1 METLDVNEIINLLF
15 VLSIAASVAGFM
27 AGLLG
32 VGGGII
38 IVPAL
43 YYAFTVLDFDIATR
57 MHLSVG
63 TSLAI
68 IIPTSIISTK
78 THMEYDAVDFKL
90 VKSFGIFILLGVIA
104 GTFLAVNLKTPAF
117 ILFFSIMAFIV
128 GLFFIFF
135 REQLLKNPK
144 MISDSV
150 KNISGV
156 IIGFISVLLGIGG
169 GSTYLAL
176 LLIWE
181 IPYYIFPIIALTC
194 NIIVVSGNSFNYIK
208 AGNLNLKL
216 LIPYLLGSVPFAFIG
231 GSLNIEKNLFEFLL
245 FGVLSIAGFLLLI
258 KSKSFDDKHNIY
270 KKISLFFSIF
280 IGSIIGFVSGI
291 VGIGGG
297 IFLSPVLF
305 LLKAGK
311 PKHIAT
317 VASLFILIN
326 SISGIMG
333 QLTKNLVLNEI
344 VNYWPLLLCVLF
356 GGQLG
361 NIINIKVFSNRVLA
375 LVTGILVIFVSIRL
389 GFKIFS

>member
-1 METLDVNEIINLLF
+1 METLDINEIINLLF
-15 VLSIAASVAGFM
+15 VLSLAASVAGFM

-90 VKSFGIFILLGVIA
+90 IKSFGIFILFGVIG

-117 ILFFSIMAFIV
+117 VLFFSIMAFIV

-144 MISDSV
+144 MISDSA

-169 GSTYLAL
+169 GSLMVPFMRTFGYDIRRSIGTAAGVGF
-176 LLIWE
+176 LIAVFGT
-181 IPYYIFPIIALTC
+181 ITMITGGKILNNINTPYSLGYV
-194 NIIVVSGNSFNYIK
+194 N
-208 AGNLNLKL
+208 
-216 LIPYLLGSVPFAFIG
+216 LLGFLVFVPVTMIMARVGAKAVYKIDK
-231 GSLNIEKNLFEFLL
+231 NI
-245 FGVLSIAGFLLLI
+245 LS
-258 KSKSFDDKHNIY
+258 
-270 KKISLFFSIF
+270 KIF
-280 IGSIIGFVSGI
+280 
-291 VGIGGG
+291 G
-297 IFLSPVLF
+297 IFL
-305 LLKAGK
+305 
-311 PKHIAT
+311 
-317 VASLFILIN
+317 
-326 SISGIMG
+326 
-333 QLTKNLVLNEI
+333 
-344 VNYWPLLLCVLF
+344 
-356 GGQLG
+356 
-361 NIINIKVFSNRVLA
+361 II
-375 LVTGILVIFVSIRL
+375 VSIRSFFEYL
-389 GFKIFS
+389 SIN